1 MSSVAGTCFLPIHVC
16 RGEKGVIP
24 YFILRNWLT
33 WLQRSITWFGSCVP
47 AKVHVIKN
55 WSLERWYW
63 AMVEPSENDAESLGH
78 RGLSSQR
85 RGCLLSSFFLHFLA
99 LRMAFSSIP
108 HPHCYI
114 NLPVYELE
122 PPTLYAKDPLFPL
135 WAHYLKC
142 FMIK

>member
-1 MSSVAGTCFLPIHVC
+1 MSSVAGTRFLPMHVC
-16 RGEKGVIP
+16 GGEKGVIH

-55 WSLERWYW
+55 WSLEWWYW
-63 AMVEPSENDAESLGH
+63 AVVEPSENDAESLGH

-85 RGCLLSSFFLHFLA
+85 TLFYPPSSFISWPWGWHFPPFHTPTAIYKSPCLWIRTSY
-99 LRMAFSSIP
+99 LVRQRSPFS
-108 HPHCYI
+108 
-114 NLPVYELE
+114 
-122 PPTLYAKDPLFPL
+122 L
-135 WAHYLKC
+135 WTHYLKC